1 MLNVRWEKIDL
12 CIPEHFIWDHVG
24 VPLCLSSAP
33 GAATNP
39 GAAQELTAG
48 ITHWTLGWR
57 GKVSH
62 PVEAVLALLQPSES
76 QWFVTEE
83 GHDLMGQG
91 NAKCQGMQVLV
102 LIPIPPR

>member
-24 VPLCLSSAP
+24 VSLCLSSAP

-48 ITHWTLGWR
+48 ITL
-57 GKVSH
+57 VSGL
-62 PVEAVLALLQPSES
+62 EREGFSPSGS
-76 QWFVTEE
+76 CPGSV
-83 GHDLMGQG
+83 
-91 NAKCQGMQVLV
+91 AA
-102 LIPIPPR
+102 I